1 VSKPEC
7 KCAEL
12 RAALW
17 DFVDVAS
24 GLGPVE
30 AGSAAYEHAVR
41 VLGERRPEE
50 KHGRES

>member
-7 KCAEL
+7 NCDEL
-12 RAALW
+12 RKALW

-24 GLGPVE
+24 SMGPVE
-30 AGSAAYEHAVR
+30 AGSGAWHHAVR

-50 KHGRES
+50 KHGREQ